1 MVKKKGIILFALVL
15 FFGAIC
21 FGSVEN
27 AIAIYPCEGDFDR
40 DGKVLYDDLVTFAAD
55 YSRTD
60 CPPYIPTP
68 PAPVPETGQITCY
81 DSDGNVIACSG
92 TGQDGDLRKG
102 MAWPDPRFTDNDDGT
117 VTDNL
122 TGLIWL
128 KNATCAGEKTWANA
142 LTYCNTLAS
151 GSCGLTDG
159 SIPSEWRL
167 PNMKE
172 LLSLID
178 YEYYNPAFPSVHPF
192 TGVENSPYWS
202 STTIPVSPHYALY
215 LGINYGFVHDHD
227 KDVLHYV
234 WPVRDSIE

>member
-27 AIAIYPCEGDFDR
+27 AIAIYPCEGDF
-40 DGKVLYDDLVTFAAD
+40 
-55 YSRTD
+55 TD